1 MDRDRMVD
9 VAIAV
14 VERFGARALS
24 LTSVARHAGVGRAT
38 AYRMFGGRD
47 ELVQAIVEREV
58 KSLGDLITGWIASET
73 DPAAKVSTMIINVLA
88 YIREHE
94 ALQYI
99 LRNEPEEIIA
109 TIVAR
114 GPDRDAATTIV
125 DIIVANSVGNFT
137 AEPELEAALIPDA
150 RRATEFMVRV
160 VYSYMLI
167 PGSAMSDEDVAEM
180 VVRSTVRVAG

>member
-1 MDRDRMVD
+1 MDRERMVD

-47 ELVQAIVEREV
+47 QLVEAIVEREV
-58 KSLGDLITGWIASET
+58 KTLGTLIADWTASEP
-73 DPAAKVSTMIINVLA
+73 DPGGKVRILILNVLD
-88 YIREHE
+88 YIRKHE

-99 LRNEPEEIIA
+99 LTNEPEEIIS

-114 GPDRDAATTIV
+114 GPDRASDVTIV
-125 DIIVANSVGNFT
+125 DLIVANSINNFVN
-137 AEPELEAALIPDA
+137 EPELEAALVPDA
-150 RRATEFMVRV
+150 ARATEMMIRII
-160 VYSYMLI
+160 YSYMLI
-167 PGSAMSDEDVAEM
+167 PRSALSDEDVADM
-180 VVRSTVRVAG
+180 VVRSTIR